1 MASQISKLLR
11 KWSAFRNDESGVVI
25 IIIALLLPILLGFA
39 GLVID
44 VGYMMVT
51 RNELQN
57 AADAAALSGAGY
69 FWYNNTS
76 GTPNWSAAQ
85 TAASTTAPPN
95 KSGGTTIV
103 DYEIQAGYWNLAH
116 TPPGL
121 QPTSITPGAND
132 VSAVQVTVRKAAGK
146 NGGPLNTFFGSFIG
160 KSEVDV
166 GATATA
172 ISASPGAAKTGALL
186 PMAITKAVA
195 DQKSSY
201 KCGTGTF
208 RIGSSYHYPTSE
220 AGQWTSFDVDSNNVP
235 FIRDLIANGNPTTLD
250 IGDSIWIQPGTKTT
264 LYSSVPVPADVV
276 LPVVNNI
283 DTHAWVPIVGF
294 ICFHITN
301 SVGGSGKY
309 VEGCFNDSCYGANTG
324 GINPGP
330 NYGVY
335 APPAL
340 VQ

>member
-1 MASQISKLLR
+1 MASQKSKLLR
-11 KWSAFRNDESGVVI
+11 KWRSFRNDESGVTI
-25 IIIALLLPILLGFA
+25 IIVALLLPILLGFA
-39 GLVID
+39 ALALDI
-44 VGYMMVT
+44 GYMMVT

-57 AADAAALSGAGY
+57 AADAAALSGAGH
-69 FWYNNTS
+69 FWHNNTS
-76 GTPNWSAAQ
+76 GAPNWSAAQ
-85 TAASTTAPPN
+85 TAASTAAPPN
-95 KSGGTTIV
+95 KSGGTTVV

-116 TPPGL
+116 SPPGL
-121 QPTSITPGAND
+121 QPTSITPGAKD
-132 VSAVQVTVRKAAGK
+132 VSAVQVTVRRATGK
-146 NGGPLNTFFGSFIG
+146 NGGPVHTFFAPIIG
-160 KSEVDV
+160 INTVDV
-166 GATATA
+166 SATATA
-172 ISASPGAAKTGALL
+172 ISASPGTAKTGALL
-186 PMAITKAVA
+186 PVAIPQAVA

-201 KCGTGTF
+201 KCPNKF
-208 RIGSSYHYPTSE
+208 RIGSDYHYPTSE

-235 FIRDLIANGNPTTLD
+235 FIRDLIANGNPTTLN

-294 ICFHITN
+294 ICFHITD

-309 VEGCFNDSCYGANTG
+309 IEGCFNDSCYGGNTG

>member
-1 MASQISKLLR
+1 MASQKSKLLR
-11 KWSAFRNDESGVVI
+11 KWRSFRNNESGAVLI
-25 IIIALLLPILLGFA
+25 IVALLLTVFLGLA
-39 GLVID
+39 ALSID
-44 VGYMMVT
+44 VGYMMVV

-69 FWYNNTS
+69 FWHNNTS

-85 TAASTTAPPN
+85 AGASTTAPSN
-95 KSGGTTIV
+95 KAGGNTIV
-103 DYEIQAGYWNLAH
+103 DYEIQPGYWNLAN
-116 TPPGL
+116 TALGL

-132 VSAVQVTVRKAAGK
+132 VTAVKVTVRRAAGK
-146 NGGPLNTFFGSFIG
+146 NGGPLNTFFGAIVG
-160 KSEVDV
+160 KSTVDV
-166 GATATA
+166 SATATA
-172 ISASPGAAKTGALL
+172 ISASPGTAKTGAFL
-186 PMAITKAVA
+186 PVAITKAVA
-195 DQKSSY
+195 DQKNSY
-201 KCGTGTF
+201 KCGSGSF

-235 FIRDLIANGNPTTLD
+235 TIRDLIANGNPTTLN

-276 LPVVNNI
+276 LPVVNNL
-283 DTHAWVPIVGF
+283 DTHSFVPIVGF
-294 ICFHITN
+294 VCFHITD

-309 VEGCFNDSCYGANTG
+309 IEGCFNDSCYAGNTG

-330 NYGVY
+330 NYGAY